1 MTNNPQNR
9 LDHRFNTYD
18 RETDWDKQNLMKSPA
33 SRSMDNPMVPPIDQ
47 ITGESVMPPE
57 SPLVPLVPAPRPEPM
72 PMRNPYQSQGYL
84 QQHIGQN
91 MRVQFLI
98 GANGPLVDRTGT
110 LVEVGESYIV
120 LQPTDTDDLLMCDLF
135 SIKFVTIYR

>member
-1 MTNNPQNR
+1 M
-9 LDHRFNTYD
+9 DHQYNTYEH
-18 RETDWDKQNLMKSPA
+18 ETRDKQNLMKTPA
-33 SRSMDNPMVPPIDQ
+33 AKDMGSTLVPPIEQ
-47 ITGESVMPPE
+47 ITGESVMPSE
-57 SPLVPLVPAPRPEPM
+57 APLVPLVPTPSPMQEPM
-72 PMRNPYQSQGYL
+72 SLRNPYQSQGYL

-98 GANGPLVDRTGT
+98 GSNGPLVDRTGV

-120 LQPTDTDDLLMCDLF
+120 LQPTNTDDLLMCDLY

>member
-9 LDHRFNTYD
+9 MDYRYTYE
-18 RETDWDKQNLMKSPA
+18 RETDRDKQNLTKTPA
-33 SRSMDNPMVPPIDQ
+33 SRSMDRTYVPPIDQ

-98 GANGPLVDRTGT
+98 GASGPLVDRMGV

-120 LQPTDTDDLLMCDLF
+120 LRPTDTDDLLMCDLY

>member
-9 LDHRFNTYD
+9 MDYRYNTYD
-18 RETDWDKQNLMKSPA
+18 RETDRSKQNLTKTPA
-33 SRSMDNPMVPPIDQ
+33 SRSMDKAYVPPIDQ

-57 SPLVPLVPAPRPEPM
+57 SPLVPLVPAQRPEPM
-72 PMRNPYQSQGYL
+72 TMRNPYQSQGYL

-91 MRVQFLI
+91 VRVQFLI
-98 GANGPLVDRTGT
+98 GSNGPLVDRTGT
-110 LVEVGESYIV
+110 LVEVGDSYIV
-120 LQPTDTDDLLMCDLF
+120 LQPTDTDDLLMCDLY